1 MFKHGINTYKA
12 DTKYTTMRTAEVGVP
27 FFVGCAPCHRA
38 GGFKGKPQ
46 IAYTFEE
53 AKELLGYSDE
63 WRNQDDSPKWNLCQ
77 AMDAFFNVFQ
87 MGPAVFYNLFD
98 PATHKTAVAS
108 ASVAVSNKIAK
119 LPADAIIDSG
129 LVVKATENG
138 DALVLNTDYEAS
150 YTDDGVE
157 IEIINTTNAEATS
170 LYIAYNKANVA
181 AITATDIGAAFEKV
195 ELCKGTI
202 STVPD
207 LFCAPGWSKNPA
219 VAAVMAAKAGN
230 IGGLFRAKAVVDLD
244 TSSSGAD
251 TYDDVLA
258 YKNAQGYTD
267 ENMIV
272 CWPLVKIGEKLY
284 DYSTIVC
291 GMISSIDADNEG
303 VPYESPSNKI
313 LPITACVNAAG
324 TEVML
329 TVAQADTVSV
339 TDGVVTALSYDG
351 WRLWGNY
358 TGAYSAGETD
368 VAKIFIAT
376 SRMQDFLCNQ
386 FVNNYWN
393 YLDQPLKRVVIDA
406 IVNSYNSFLAGLT
419 GSGMLYGGEIRYVE
433 GNNPTASL
441 IAGKFRLDCKAASPV
456 PAQQIDM
463 YVEYDVEAL
472 TSALSNATA

>member
-12 DTKYTTMRTAEVGVP
+12 DTKYTIMRTAEVGVP
-27 FFVGCAPCHRA
+27 FFVGAAPCH
-38 GGFKGKPQ
+38 KGEGYKGRPQ
-46 IAYTFEE
+46 IARTFDE
-53 AKELLGYSDE
+53 AKALLGYSDE
-63 WRNQDDSPKWNLCQ
+63 WRNADGSPKWSLCQ

-87 MGPAVFYNLFD
+87 MGPAVFYNIYD
-98 PATHKTAVAS
+98 PSTHKTAVAS
-108 ASVAVSNKIAK
+108 ASVAVSNKIAQ

-129 LVVKATENG
+129 LVVKASENG
-138 DALVLNTDYEAS
+138 SALVLGTDYEAE

-157 IEIINTTNAEATS
+157 VEIINTANAEATE

-181 AITATDIGAAFEKV
+181 AITANDIAAGFEYV

-202 STVPD
+202 GIVPD
-207 LFCAPGWSKNPA
+207 LFCAPGWSQTPA
-219 VAAVMAAKAGN
+219 VAGVMAAKAGN

-244 TSSSGAD
+244 TSASGAD
-251 TYDDVLA
+251 TYDDIYA
-258 YKNAQGYTD
+258 YKNANGYTD
-267 ENMIV
+267 DNMIV

-324 TEVML
+324 AEVNL
-329 TVAQADTVSV
+329 TVAQADIVSV
-339 TDGVVTALSYDG
+339 TDGVVTVLSYSG

-358 TGAYSAGETD
+358 TGVFSTGETD
-368 VAKIFIAT
+368 VAKIFIST
-376 SRMQDFLCNQ
+376 NRMQDFLCNQ
-386 FVNNYWN
+386 FVSIFWDYV
-393 YLDQPLKRVVIDA
+393 DRPLKRVVIDD
-406 IVNSYNSFLAGLT
+406 IVNRFNSFLAGLT
-419 GSGMLYGGEIRYVE
+419 GSGMLYGGEIMYVPD
-433 GNNPTASL
+433 NNPTDSL

-463 YVEYDVEAL
+463 YAEYDVDAL
-472 TSALSNATA
+472 TSALNGATA